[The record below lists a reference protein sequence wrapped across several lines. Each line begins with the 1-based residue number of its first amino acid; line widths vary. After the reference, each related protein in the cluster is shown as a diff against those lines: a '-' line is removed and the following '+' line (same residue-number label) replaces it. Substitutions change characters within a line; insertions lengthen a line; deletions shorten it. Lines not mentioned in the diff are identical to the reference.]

1 MLKFWGD
8 GSQEAKA
15 LVDSIVVR
23 STANFN
29 WTFIFILS
37 VVFYV
42 YWSEIHKKNT
52 EAVCAGLALY
62 GVHWLY
68 EIANAVIGHVT
79 GYPLWS
85 VSNASTTYILL
96 VGVCWELSM
105 MFSLAG
111 IISFKM
117 MPQDRSRRYF
127 AKNGRKGIS
136 CKLVV
141 ALEMALLFAL
151 VESFLAGTSNHSFIW
166 VYKWWGVI
174 PVFIT
179 TYIPF
184 FLASNY
190 VPDMEPAKRRRFLI
204 CEWGLVALLLVILIL
219 AGIICFMSSMA
230 ISEVT
235 GIGPRERGLG
245 RLNVCCKVQRPVSL
259 KLSSTSII
267 TSSSARVSSRRTD
280 IHSLW
285 FMW

>member
-1 MLKFWGD
+1 MN
-8 GSQEAKA
+8 
-15 LVDSIVVR
+15 LVKSIQVR

-52 EAVCAGLALY
+52 EAVFAGLALY

-68 EIANAVIGHVT
+68 EIVNAIIAYVF
-79 GYPLWS
+79 GYPLWA
-85 VSNASTTYILL
+85 VSNQSTTFILL

-117 MPQDRSRRYF
+117 MPQDRSKRYF
-127 AKNGRKGIS
+127 TKNGKKGIS

-190 VPDMEPAKRRRFLI
+190 VPDMAPEKRKRFLI
-204 CEWGLVALLLVILIL
+204 IEWSLVALLLVILIP
-219 AGIICFMSSMA
+219 AGVI
-230 ISEVT
+230 
-235 GIGPRERGLG
+235 
-245 RLNVCCKVQRPVSL
+245 
-259 KLSSTSII
+259 
-267 TSSSARVSSRRTD
+267 
-280 IHSLW
+280 
-285 FMW
+285 

>member
-8 GSQEAKA
+8 GSQLAKD
-15 LVDSIVVR
+15 LVNSIQVR

-29 WTFIFILS
+29 WTFIFILA

-42 YWSEIHKKNT
+42 YWSEIHKKNY
-52 EAVCAGLALY
+52 EAIYAGLALY

-68 EIANAVIGHVT
+68 EIVNAVIGHFS

-85 VSNASTTYILL
+85 VSNQSTTFILL

-117 MPQDRSRRYF
+117 MPQDRSKRYF
-127 AKNGRKGIS
+127 AKNGRKGVS

-190 VPDMEPAKRRRFLI
+190 VPDMEPKKRTRFLCI
-204 CEWGLVALLLVILIL
+204 EWGLVALLLVTLIP
-219 AGIICFMSSMA
+219 AGII
-230 ISEVT
+230 
-235 GIGPRERGLG
+235 
-245 RLNVCCKVQRPVSL
+245 
-259 KLSSTSII
+259 
-267 TSSSARVSSRRTD
+267 
-280 IHSLW
+280 
-285 FMW
+285 

>member
-1 MLKFWGD
+1 MFKFWGD
-8 GSQEAKA
+8 GSQQAKD
-15 LVDSIVVR
+15 LVDAIVVR
-23 STANFN
+23 STENFN
-29 WTFIFILS
+29 WTFIFILA

-42 YWSEIHKKNT
+42 YWSEIHNKNT

-68 EIANAVIGHVT
+68 EIGNAVIGHVF

-85 VSNASTTYILL
+85 VSNASTTFILL

-117 MPQDRSRRYF
+117 MPQDRSTRYF
-127 AKNGRKGIS
+127 AKNGKKGVS

-151 VESFLAGTSNHSFIW
+151 FESFLAGTSNHSFIW
-166 VYKWWGVI
+166 VYRWWGVL
-174 PVFIT
+174 PVFVT

-190 VPDMEPAKRRRFLI
+190 VPDMEPKKRRNFLLVL
-204 CEWGLVALLLVILIL
+204 WGLVALLLIILI
-219 AGIICFMSSMA
+219 
-230 ISEVT
+230 
-235 GIGPRERGLG
+235 PLG
-245 RLNVCCKVQRPVSL
+245 V
-259 KLSSTSII
+259 I
-267 TSSSARVSSRRTD
+267 
-280 IHSLW
+280 
-285 FMW
+285 

>member
-52 EAVCAGLALY
+52 EAVYAGLALY

-68 EIANAVIGHVT
+68 EIANAVIGKLT

-117 MPQDRSRRYF
+117 MPQDRSKRYF

-190 VPDMEPAKRRRFLI
+190 VPDMEPAKRKRFLI
-204 CEWGLVALLLVILIL
+204 CEWGLVALLLVILIP
-219 AGIICFMSSMA
+219 AGVI
-230 ISEVT
+230 
-235 GIGPRERGLG
+235 
-245 RLNVCCKVQRPVSL
+245 
-259 KLSSTSII
+259 
-267 TSSSARVSSRRTD
+267 
-280 IHSLW
+280 
-285 FMW
+285 